1 MTVQGARALEEEVK
15 HLKGVLRP
23 QISQA
28 IAEARELGDLKENAE
43 YHAAREQQG
52 MVEARIRDI
61 EAKLSNAQVIDVTAI
76 PHSGKVIF
84 GTTVDIANVET
95 DETVTYQIVGDDEAD
110 IKGGKIS
117 VNSPIARALIGK
129 TEGDAVLV
137 RTRAATSST
146 RSSRFAISKRA
157 RCAQARS
164 VGCWPRRSGSA
175 ASGCC
180 SSWSCLRWPR
190 PDWRRYWWKP

>member
-1 MTVQGARALEEEVK
+1 MSKFPMTVQGARALEEEVK

-28 IAEARELGDLKENAE
+28 I
-43 YHAAREQQG
+43 
-52 MVEARIRDI
+52 VEARIRDI

-137 RTRAATSST
+137 RTPGGDVEYEIVEVRH
-146 RSSRFAISKRA
+146 I
-157 RCAQARS
+157 
-164 VGCWPRRSGSA
+164 
-175 ASGCC
+175 
-180 SSWSCLRWPR
+180 
-190 PDWRRYWWKP
+190 